1 MRREGYFPAE
11 PLGPL
16 VPTGRSGIY
25 KTQDSKDGDDVDGQK
40 VDRLCALLEKL
51 LEQRGAGSEEEAEDE
66 DPESQY
72 ERAGSSEQRAPK
84 PLGRSDLVPI
94 TTEGGEGNVNPLSAR
109 DARAALQH
117 LRNLRGFIEAT
128 GDRKAKDAYNS
139 AIETIKAQV
148 ALAEKFNPRASSAY
162 DSKSSRKAESV
173 DFEARAARFH
183 GKAIKLHSDVNA
195 VEDEHRAEDAQQ
207 PEESFEETAARYG
220 REAQAR
226 FMPKRRR

>member
-16 VPTGRSGIY
+16 VPTGRRTGVYTI
-25 KTQDSKDGDDVDGQK
+25 QDSNGQDGDDVTQEQY
-40 VDRLCALLEKL
+40 DRLCSLLERL

-84 PLGRSDLVPI
+84 PLGRSDLVSVSS
-94 TTEGGEGNVNPLSAR
+94 EGGEGNVNPLSAQ

-148 ALAEKFNPRASSAY
+148 ALAEGFNPRTSAY
-162 DSKSSRKAESV
+162 DSRSRRTADATS
-173 DFEARAARFH
+173 FEASATKFH
-183 GKAIKLHSDVNA
+183 GKAIKLHSDVN
-195 VEDEHRAEDAQQ
+195 EDQHQAEDAEQ
-207 PEESFEETAARYG
+207 PVETFDEAVERVRREQIERYT
-220 REAQAR
+220 
-226 FMPKRRR
+226 PKRRR